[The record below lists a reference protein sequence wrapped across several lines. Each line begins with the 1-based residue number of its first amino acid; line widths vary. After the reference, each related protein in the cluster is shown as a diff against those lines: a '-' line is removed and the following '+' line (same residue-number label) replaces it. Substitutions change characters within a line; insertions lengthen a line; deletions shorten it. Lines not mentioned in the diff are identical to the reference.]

1 MAARPKDR
9 LRLLRWLKDA
19 LAIMSCSGL
28 VILACD
34 SQPVASDVIQSD
46 SGPSVVTLVSHEAW
60 VFSSEKDDPMASY
73 RPDELVC
80 EEWAYRP
87 EDGAFEV
94 DTGVCN
100 YLSVEQPSLAAVE
113 PGDILDIALWHQSLV
128 APSGQAHLA
137 ILIGGYLIWE
147 KTVDIP
153 SYPAAYSPQIAA
165 DRAYPTGT
173 PIVFHLHN
181 HGSNN
186 WQLLHL
192 KRRR

>member
-1 MAARPKDR
+1 MSAHRPEE
-9 LRLLRWLKDA
+9 
-19 LAIMSCSGL
+19 LA
-28 VILACD
+28 
-34 SQPVASDVIQSD
+34 
-46 SGPSVVTLVSHEAW
+46 
-60 VFSSEKDDPMASY
+60 
-73 RPDELVC
+73 C

-100 YLSVEQPSLAAVE
+100 YLSVEQPSLAAIRQ
-113 PGDILDIALWHQSLV
+113 GDIVDIALWHQSLV

-137 ILIGGYLIWE
+137 ILIGGDLIWE

-165 DRAYPTGT
+165 LRAYPTGT